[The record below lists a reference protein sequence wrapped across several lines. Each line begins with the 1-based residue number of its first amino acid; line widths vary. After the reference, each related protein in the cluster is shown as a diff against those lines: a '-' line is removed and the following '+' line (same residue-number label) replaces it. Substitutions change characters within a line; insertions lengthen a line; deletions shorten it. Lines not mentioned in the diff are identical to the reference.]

1 VARDPDA
8 PTGLYFVTHGPAGH
22 VFTYRR
28 KGSAASL
35 MSPDWLEGRLP
46 QHMKFLH
53 ASGISQAI
61 SPSAAGTVMA
71 AISAARAAGARVSYD
86 TNFRPRLWTASEAA
100 PVISAAASKADILK
114 TSAEDCEAL
123 IGLKQPENIAA
134 HFLALGAGAVILTL
148 GRDGAF
154 VADARQRVRIP
165 GFTVEAVDATG
176 AGDAFTGALL
186 SELAAGRSL
195 VVAARFA
202 NAAAA
207 LSTLDYGA
215 IAPLPDRRKV
225 EAFLA
230 GV

>member
-1 VARDPDA
+1 
-8 PTGLYFVTHGPAGH
+8 
-22 VFTYRR
+22 
-28 KGSAASL
+28 
-35 MSPDWLEGRLP
+35 
-46 QHMKFLH
+46 
-53 ASGISQAI
+53 
-61 SPSAAGTVMA
+61 
-71 AISAARAAGARVSYD
+71 
-86 TNFRPRLWTASEAA
+86 
-100 PVISAAASKADILK
+100 
-114 TSAEDCEAL
+114 
-123 IGLKQPENIAA
+123 
-134 HFLALGAGAVILTL
+134 VILTL